1 MPSREKKD
9 FFMTDIGKF
18 LSDIQRIKKH
28 DRQNNGGN
36 PDYNRIFRD
45 LNSLFLHSTSCPA
58 DLARSVFEYWEN
70 EYVFNSQNQKEE
82 PSEEN
87 SQRLAAMLAFLEDS
101 DEFQNLLIQK
111 DWQELGDLVNYEAE
125 DLPVE
130 ILQSLMRVLVE
141 KGAY

>member
-1 MPSREKKD
+1 
-9 FFMTDIGKF
+9 MTDIGKF

-28 DRQNNGGN
+28 DRQNHSGN

-45 LNSLFLHSTSCPA
+45 LNNLFLRSTSCPA

-70 EYVFNSQNQKEE
+70 EYIFNSQNQKEE

-87 SQRLAAMLAFLEDS
+87 SQKLAAMLAFLEDS
-101 DEFQNLLIQK
+101 DEFQSVLTQK
-111 DWQELGDLVNYEAE
+111 DWQELRDLINYEAE
-125 DLPVE
+125 DLPVD

>member
-1 MPSREKKD
+1 
-9 FFMTDIGKF
+9 MTDIGKF

-28 DRQNNGGN
+28 DRQNHSGN

-45 LNSLFLHSTSCPA
+45 LNSLFLRSTSCPA

-70 EYVFNSQNQKEE
+70 EYVFSSQNQKEE

-87 SQRLAAMLAFLEDS
+87 SQKLAAMLAFLEDS
-101 DEFQNLLIQK
+101 DEFQNLLTQN

-125 DLPVE
+125 DLPVDV
-130 ILQSLMRVLVE
+130 LQSLMRVLVE

>member
-1 MPSREKKD
+1 
-9 FFMTDIGKF
+9 MTDIGKF

-45 LNSLFLHSTSCPA
+45 LNSLFLRSTSCPA

-70 EYVFNSQNQKEE
+70 EYIFNSQNQKEE

-87 SQRLAAMLAFLEDS
+87 SQKLAAMIAFLEDS
-101 DEFQNLLIQK
+101 DEFQSVLAQK
-111 DWQELGDLVNYEAE
+111 DWQELRDLVNYEAE
-125 DLPVE
+125 DLPVD

>member
-1 MPSREKKD
+1 
-9 FFMTDIGKF
+9 MTDIGKF
-18 LSDIQRIKKH
+18 LSNIQKIKKH
-28 DRQNNGGN
+28 DRQNNSGN
-36 PDYNRIFRD
+36 PDYNRIFRE
-45 LNSLFLHSTSCPA
+45 LNSLFLRSTSCPA

-70 EYVFNSQNQKEE
+70 EYIFNSQNQKEE

-101 DEFQNLLIQK
+101 DEFQNLLTQN

-125 DLPVE
+125 DLPVDV
-130 ILQSLMRVLVE
+130 LQSLMRVLVE

>member
-1 MPSREKKD
+1 
-9 FFMTDIGKF
+9 MTDIGKF

-45 LNSLFLHSTSCPA
+45 LNNLFLRSTSCPA

-70 EYVFNSQNQKEE
+70 EYIFNSQNQKEE

-101 DEFQNLLIQK
+101 DEFQNLFTQN

-125 DLPVE
+125 DLPVDV
-130 ILQSLMRVLVE
+130 LQSLMRVLVE

>member
-1 MPSREKKD
+1 
-9 FFMTDIGKF
+9 MTDIGKF
-18 LSDIQRIKKH
+18 LSNIQRIKKH
-28 DRQNNGGN
+28 DRQNNSGN
-36 PDYNRIFRD
+36 PDYNRIFRE
-45 LNSLFLHSTSCPA
+45 LNSLFLRSTSCPA

-70 EYVFNSQNQKEE
+70 EYIFNSQNQKEE

-87 SQRLAAMLAFLEDS
+87 SQKLAAMLAFLEDS
-101 DEFQNLLIQK
+101 DEFQSVLTQK

-125 DLPVE
+125 DLPVY

>member
-1 MPSREKKD
+1 
-9 FFMTDIGKF
+9 MTDIGKF

-45 LNSLFLHSTSCPA
+45 LNSLFLRSTSCPA

-70 EYVFNSQNQKEE
+70 EYIFNSKNQKEE

-87 SQRLAAMLAFLEDS
+87 SQKLAAMLAFLENS
-101 DEFQNLLIQK
+101 DEFQSVLTQK
-111 DWQELGDLVNYEAE
+111 DWQELRDLVNYEAE
-125 DLPVE
+125 DLPVDV
-130 ILQSLMRVLVE
+130 LQSLMRVLVE

>member
-1 MPSREKKD
+1 
-9 FFMTDIGKF
+9 MTDIGKF

-28 DRQNNGGN
+28 DRQNHSGN

-45 LNSLFLHSTSCPA
+45 LNSLFLRSTSCPA

-70 EYVFNSQNQKEE
+70 EYVFSSQNQKEE

-87 SQRLAAMLAFLEDS
+87 SQKLAAILAFLEDS
-101 DEFQNLLIQK
+101 DEFQSVLTQK
-111 DWQELGDLVNYEAE
+111 DWQELRDLVNYEAE
-125 DLPVE
+125 DLPVDV
-130 ILQSLMRVLVE
+130 LQSLMRVLVE

>member
-1 MPSREKKD
+1 
-9 FFMTDIGKF
+9 MTDIGKF
-18 LSDIQRIKKH
+18 LSNIQRIKKY
-28 DRQNNGGN
+28 DRQNNSGN
-36 PDYNRIFRD
+36 PDYNRIFRE
-45 LNSLFLHSTSCPA
+45 LNSLFLRSTSCPA

-70 EYVFNSQNQKEE
+70 EYIFNSQNQKEE

-87 SQRLAAMLAFLEDS
+87 SQKLAAMLAFLEDS
-101 DEFQNLLIQK
+101 DEFQSVLTQK

-125 DLPVE
+125 DLPVD

>member
-1 MPSREKKD
+1 
-9 FFMTDIGKF
+9 MTDIGKF

-28 DRQNNGGN
+28 DSQNHSGN

-45 LNSLFLHSTSCPA
+45 LNSLFLRSTSCPA

-70 EYVFNSQNQKEE
+70 EYVFSSQNQKEE

-87 SQRLAAMLAFLEDS
+87 SQKLAAMLAFLEDS
-101 DEFQNLLIQK
+101 DEFQNLLTQK
-111 DWQELGDLVNYEAE
+111 DWQELRDLVNYEAE
-125 DLPVE
+125 DLPVD

>member
-1 MPSREKKD
+1 
-9 FFMTDIGKF
+9 MTDIGKF

-28 DRQNNGGN
+28 DRQNHSGN

-45 LNSLFLHSTSCPA
+45 LNSLFLRSTSCPA

-70 EYVFNSQNQKEE
+70 EYIFNSKNQKEE

-87 SQRLAAMLAFLEDS
+87 SQKLAAMLAFLENS
-101 DEFQNLLIQK
+101 DEFQSVLTQK
-111 DWQELGDLVNYEAE
+111 DWQELRDLVNYEAE
-125 DLPVE
+125 DLPVDV
-130 ILQSLMRVLVE
+130 LQSLMRVLVE

>member
-1 MPSREKKD
+1 
-9 FFMTDIGKF
+9 MTDIGKF

-45 LNSLFLHSTSCPA
+45 LNSLFLRSTSCPA

-87 SQRLAAMLAFLEDS
+87 SQKLAAMLAFLEDS
-101 DEFQNLLIQK
+101 DEFQSVLTQK
-111 DWQELGDLVNYEAE
+111 DWQELRDLINYEAE
-125 DLPVE
+125 DLPVD

>member
-1 MPSREKKD
+1 
-9 FFMTDIGKF
+9 MTDIGKF

-28 DRQNNGGN
+28 DRQNHSGN

-45 LNSLFLHSTSCPA
+45 LNNLFLRSTSCPA

-70 EYVFNSQNQKEE
+70 EYIFNSQNQKEE

-87 SQRLAAMLAFLEDS
+87 SQKLAAMLAFLEDS
-101 DEFQNLLIQK
+101 DEFQNLLTQK
-111 DWQELGDLVNYEAE
+111 DWQELRDLVNYEAE
-125 DLPVE
+125 DLPVDV
-130 ILQSLMRVLVE
+130 LQSLMRVLVE

>member
-1 MPSREKKD
+1 
-9 FFMTDIGKF
+9 MTDIGKF
-18 LSDIQRIKKH
+18 LSNIQRIKKH
-28 DRQNNGGN
+28 DRQNNSGN
-36 PDYNRIFRD
+36 PDYNRIFRE
-45 LNSLFLHSTSCPA
+45 LNSLFLRSTSCPA

-101 DEFQNLLIQK
+101 DEFQNLLTQN

-125 DLPVE
+125 DLPVDV
-130 ILQSLMRVLVE
+130 LQSLMRVLVE

>member
-1 MPSREKKD
+1 
-9 FFMTDIGKF
+9 MTDLGKF
-18 LSDIQRIKKH
+18 LSNIQRIKKH
-28 DRQNNGGN
+28 DRQNNSGN

-45 LNSLFLHSTSCPA
+45 LNSLFLRSTSCPA

-70 EYVFNSQNQKEE
+70 EYIFNSQNQKEE

-87 SQRLAAMLAFLEDS
+87 SQKLAAMLAFLEDS
-101 DEFQNLLIQK
+101 DEFQSVLTQK

-125 DLPVE
+125 DLPVDV
-130 ILQSLMRVLVE
+130 LQSLMRVLVE

>member
-1 MPSREKKD
+1 
-9 FFMTDIGKF
+9 MTDIGKF
-18 LSDIQRIKKH
+18 LSNIQRIKKH
-28 DRQNNGGN
+28 DRQNNSGN
-36 PDYNRIFRD
+36 PDYNRIFRE
-45 LNSLFLHSTSCPA
+45 LNSLFLRSTSCPA

-70 EYVFNSQNQKEE
+70 ESIFNSQNQKEE

-87 SQRLAAMLAFLEDS
+87 SQKLAAMLAFLEDS
-101 DEFQNLLIQK
+101 DEFQSVLTQK

-125 DLPVE
+125 DLPVD

>member
-1 MPSREKKD
+1 
-9 FFMTDIGKF
+9 MTDIGKF

-28 DRQNNGGN
+28 DRQNNSGN
-36 PDYNRIFRD
+36 PDYNRIFRE
-45 LNSLFLHSTSCPA
+45 LNSLFLRSTSCPA

-87 SQRLAAMLAFLEDS
+87 SQKLAAMLAFLEDS
-101 DEFQNLLIQK
+101 DEFQSVLTQK

-125 DLPVE
+125 DLSVD

>member
-1 MPSREKKD
+1 
-9 FFMTDIGKF
+9 MTDIGKF
-18 LSDIQRIKKH
+18 LSDIRRIKKH

-45 LNSLFLHSTSCPA
+45 LNSLFLRSTSCPA

-70 EYVFNSQNQKEE
+70 EYVFSSQKQKEE

-87 SQRLAAMLAFLEDS
+87 SQKLAAMLAFLEDS
-101 DEFQNLLIQK
+101 DEFQSVLTQK
-111 DWQELGDLVNYEAE
+111 DWQELRDLVNYEAE
-125 DLPVE
+125 DLPVDV
-130 ILQSLMRVLVE
+130 LQSLMRVLVE

>member
-1 MPSREKKD
+1 
-9 FFMTDIGKF
+9 MTDIGKF

-45 LNSLFLHSTSCPA
+45 LNSLFLRSTSCPA

-70 EYVFNSQNQKEE
+70 ENVFSSQNQKEE

-87 SQRLAAMLAFLEDS
+87 SQKLAAMLAFLEDS
-101 DEFQNLLIQK
+101 DEFQNLLTQK
-111 DWQELGDLVNYEAE
+111 DWQELRDLVNYEAE
-125 DLPVE
+125 DLPVDV
-130 ILQSLMRVLVE
+130 LQSLMRVLVE

>member
-1 MPSREKKD
+1 
-9 FFMTDIGKF
+9 MTDIGKF

-28 DRQNNGGN
+28 DRQYNSGN
-36 PDYNRIFRD
+36 PDYNRIFRE
-45 LNSLFLHSTSCPA
+45 LNSLFLRSTSCPA

-70 EYVFNSQNQKEE
+70 EYIFNSQNQKEE

-87 SQRLAAMLAFLEDS
+87 SQKLAAMLAFLEDS
-101 DEFQNLLIQK
+101 DEFQSVLTQK

-125 DLPVE
+125 DLPVD

>member
-1 MPSREKKD
+1 
-9 FFMTDIGKF
+9 MTDIGKF

-45 LNSLFLHSTSCPA
+45 LNSLFLRSTSCPA

-87 SQRLAAMLAFLEDS
+87 SQKLTAMLAFLEDS
-101 DEFQNLLIQK
+101 DEFQSVLTQK

-125 DLPVE
+125 DLPVD

>member
-1 MPSREKKD
+1 
-9 FFMTDIGKF
+9 MTDIGKF

-28 DRQNNGGN
+28 DRQNHSGN

-45 LNSLFLHSTSCPA
+45 LNSLFLRSTSCPA

-70 EYVFNSQNQKEE
+70 EYIFSSQNQKEE

-87 SQRLAAMLAFLEDS
+87 SQKLAAMLAFLEDS
-101 DEFQNLLIQK
+101 DEFQSVLTQK
-111 DWQELGDLVNYEAE
+111 DWQELRDLVNYEAE
-125 DLPVE
+125 DLPVD

>member
-1 MPSREKKD
+1 
-9 FFMTDIGKF
+9 MTDIGKF

-28 DRQNNGGN
+28 DRQNHSGN

-45 LNSLFLHSTSCPA
+45 LNSLFLRSTSCPA

-70 EYVFNSQNQKEE
+70 EYIFNSQNQKEE

-87 SQRLAAMLAFLEDS
+87 SQKLAAMLAFLEDS
-101 DEFQNLLIQK
+101 DEFQNLLTQK
-111 DWQELGDLVNYEAE
+111 DWQELRDLVNYEAE
-125 DLPVE
+125 DLPVDV
-130 ILQSLMRVLVE
+130 LQSLMRVLVE

>member
-1 MPSREKKD
+1 
-9 FFMTDIGKF
+9 MTDIGKF

-28 DRQNNGGN
+28 DRQNNSGN
-36 PDYNRIFRD
+36 PDYNRIFRE
-45 LNSLFLHSTSCPA
+45 LNSLFLRSTSCPA

-87 SQRLAAMLAFLEDS
+87 SQKLAAMLAFLEDS
-101 DEFQNLLIQK
+101 DEFQSVLTQK
-111 DWQELGDLVNYEAE
+111 DWQELRDLVNYEAE
-125 DLPVE
+125 DLPVD
-130 ILQSLMRVLVE
+130 ILQSLLRVLVE

>member
-1 MPSREKKD
+1 
-9 FFMTDIGKF
+9 MTDIGKF

-28 DRQNNGGN
+28 DRQNHSGN

-45 LNSLFLHSTSCPA
+45 LNSLFLRSTSCPA

-87 SQRLAAMLAFLEDS
+87 SQKLAAMLAFLEDS
-101 DEFQNLLIQK
+101 DEFQSVLTQK
-111 DWQELGDLVNYEAE
+111 DWQELRDLVNYEAE
-125 DLPVE
+125 DLPVD

>member
-1 MPSREKKD
+1 
-9 FFMTDIGKF
+9 MTDIGKF

-28 DRQNNGGN
+28 DRQNHSGN
-36 PDYNRIFRD
+36 PDYNRIFRE
-45 LNSLFLHSTSCPA
+45 LNSLFLRSTSCPA

-70 EYVFNSQNQKEE
+70 EYIFNSQNQKEE

-87 SQRLAAMLAFLEDS
+87 SQKLAAMLAFLEDS
-101 DEFQNLLIQK
+101 DEFQSVLTQK

-125 DLPVE
+125 DLPVD

>member
-1 MPSREKKD
+1 
-9 FFMTDIGKF
+9 MTDIGKF

-45 LNSLFLHSTSCPA
+45 LNSLFLRSTSCPA

-70 EYVFNSQNQKEE
+70 EYIFNSQNQKEE

-87 SQRLAAMLAFLEDS
+87 SQKLAAMLAFLEDS
-101 DEFQNLLIQK
+101 DEFQSVLTQK
-111 DWQELGDLVNYEAE
+111 DWQELRDLVNYEAE
-125 DLPVE
+125 DLPVD

>member
-1 MPSREKKD
+1 
-9 FFMTDIGKF
+9 MTDIGKF

-45 LNSLFLHSTSCPA
+45 LNNLFLRSTSCPE

-70 EYVFNSQNQKEE
+70 EYIFNSQNQKEE

-101 DEFQNLLIQK
+101 DEFQNLLTQN
-111 DWQELGDLVNYEAE
+111 DWQELSDLVNYEAE
-125 DLPVE
+125 DLPVDV
-130 ILQSLMRVLVE
+130 LQSLMRVLVE